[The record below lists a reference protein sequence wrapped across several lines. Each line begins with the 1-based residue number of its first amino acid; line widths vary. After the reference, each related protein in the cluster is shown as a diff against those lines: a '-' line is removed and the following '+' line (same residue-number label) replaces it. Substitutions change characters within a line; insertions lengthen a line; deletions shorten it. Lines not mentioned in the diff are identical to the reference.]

1 MLALF
6 VLLEVSGL
14 RKGGLAGKIR
24 SQNLIDHVGHLAGY
38 ATGLSGALILR
49 HYDPKWRDVERNS
62 FWTSGFG
69 RQKGQTA
76 TAEMAQSGSNQTLA
90 GQSTECG

>member
-6 VLLEVSGL
+6 VLLDVSGL
-14 RKGGLAGKIR
+14 RKGGLAGKVR
-24 SQNLIDHVGHLAGY
+24 SENLIDHVGHLAGY
-38 ATGLSGALILR
+38 ATGLTGASILR
-49 HYDPKWRDVERNS
+49 HYDPKWRGVERHS
-62 FWTSGFG
+62 FWNSGFG

-76 TAEMAQSGSNQTLA
+76 TVERGSNQTPA